1 MFTQRT
7 AIITD
12 AWEPQ
17 VNGVVR
23 TYQNIIKELRNKEE
37 TIEVLHPKSMCYND
51 GVTPIPK
58 WCMVNL
64 PFYREI
70 ELIVNPWIY
79 KELINSYIF
88 CGYKIHIA
96 TEGPLGLYAR
106 HLCNK
111 RNYSYTTSYHTKF
124 PEFFESYTGF
134 SSKLLYRYFKWFHS
148 KSRCVMVPTKAT
160 QELLEGKGFKNVK
173 VWTRGVNHKLFNP
186 KYRKPWGQGYILC
199 VSRASKEKNIEEF
212 CELHYPNK
220 VFVGDGPYLETL
232 KRKYPFV
239 KFVGKLEGIDL
250 ARYYASADAFVF
262 PSKTDTFGI
271 VILESIA
278 CGTPVLAYD
287 EPGPKEVIQE
297 NINGCIV
304 HSDQQYGF
312 ENGLSSKI
320 DQVLNVS
327 RDSTQFSSKKWTWQD
342 SALDFLENIK

>member
-1 MFTQRT
+1 
-7 AIITD
+7 
-12 AWEPQ
+12 
-17 VNGVVR
+17 
-23 TYQNIIKELRNKEE
+23 
-37 TIEVLHPKSMCYND
+37 
-51 GVTPIPK
+51 
-58 WCMVNL
+58 
-64 PFYREI
+64 
-70 ELIVNPWIY
+70 
-79 KELINSYIF
+79 
-88 CGYKIHIA
+88 
-96 TEGPLGLYAR
+96 
-106 HLCNK
+106 
-111 RNYSYTTSYHTKF
+111 
-124 PEFFESYTGF
+124 
-134 SSKLLYRYFKWFHS
+134 
-148 KSRCVMVPTKAT
+148 MVPTKAT

-287 EPGPKEVIQE
+287 EPKVVIQE
-297 NINGCIV
+297 NINGRIV